1 MDKVSSFLFL
11 QACIMLGAA
20 ICLFVVNAR
29 YPAAISR
36 AMSLYGFAGVM
47 VAIGSLVLVYVEPV
61 MRTLGQIG
69 DLGPSA
75 VGTCLYYFAFR
86 SLQER
91 RLHVPIVAVLFV
103 LTIAAIS
110 YFILVP
116 HDASMGLVSICVFDI
131 VLNALVAR
139 DLFRNFRGHGRGHQ
153 FMGLSMVFYVAI
165 LVSWVIVLFVLPH
178 QATLI
183 DRMSETASWG
193 IGALSFSAAMG
204 PVAFLLMCNDEFNMR
219 LLTLVATDP
228 LTGIA
233 NRRRLIERGEEEIA
247 RAQRFGHPLTVI
259 MLDLDRFKAIN
270 DGHGHALGDRVLREV
285 AQACVAALR
294 DIDLVARSGGE
305 EFAILLPQTPLARG
319 LEVAERLRLAIAA
332 IEIVA
337 AEARVP
343 VSASFGVAEYGPSDA
358 SIDQVMA
365 RADRALYRSKAD
377 GRNRVSHELA
387 APAPPNAAASL
398 AT

>member
-1 MDKVSSFLFL
+1 MDKISSFLFL
-11 QACIMLGAA
+11 QAWIMLGAA

-36 AMSLYGFAGVM
+36 AMSLYGFANVM

-61 MRTLGQIG
+61 MRPLGQIG

-91 RLHVPIVAVLFV
+91 RLHLPMVAALFAV
-103 LTIAAIS
+103 TLAAIF
-110 YFILVP
+110 YFILARQ
-116 HDASMGLVSICVFDI
+116 DASMSLVSICLFDI
-131 VLNALVAR
+131 ALNGLVVR

-153 FMGLSMVFYVAI
+153 FMGVCLALYVAM
-165 LVSWVIVLFVLPH
+165 LVGWVVVMFMVPH
-178 QATLI
+178 QIALI

-204 PVAFLLMCNDEFNMR
+204 PVAFLLMCNDEFNTQLQTM
-219 LLTLVATDP
+219 VATDP

-233 NRRRLIERGEEEIA
+233 NRRRLMERGEEEIL
-247 RAQRFGHPLTVI
+247 RIQRFNQPLSVI
-259 MLDLDRFKAIN
+259 MIDLDHFKKIN
-270 DGHGHALGDRVLREV
+270 DEYGHAVGDQVLKAA

-305 EFAILLPQTPLARG
+305 EFAVLLPQTPLARG
-319 LEVAERLRLAIAA
+319 LEVAERLRLAMAA
-332 IEIVA
+332 VAVPVA
-337 AEARVP
+337 AGGKITVT
-343 VSASFGVAEYGPSDA
+343 ASLGVAEFTPTDA

-365 RADRALYRSKAD
+365 RADRALYRAKAE
-377 GRNRVSHELA
+377 GRNRISGA
-387 APAPPNAAASL
+387 APSL
-398 AT
+398 AQALPDGNPA